1 MSGRTALVTG
11 ANRGIGREIV
21 RQLAAADTRVVL
33 AARDQA
39 LGEEA
44 ARHIPGDVLVERLDV
59 ADQASVE
66 ACAKRL
72 ANAGVQIDVLVNN
85 AGLYTTTP
93 LLEIDERRLLES
105 LEVNVVGAWRTS
117 RQFVPGMRD
126 RG

>member
-1 MSGRTALVTG
+1 MSGRTALVPG

-21 RQLAAADTRVVL
+21 RQLAAGGMRVVL
-33 AARDQA
+33 AARDPV

-44 ARHIPGDVLVERLDV
+44 ARHVPGEVLVERLDV
-59 ADQASVE
+59 ADQASVDT
-66 ACAKRL
+66 CAMSL

-105 LEVNVVGAWRTS
+105 VSARPS
-117 RQFVPGMRD
+117 RRAISAIDAPSSSR
-126 RG
+126 